1 MENITFHDHK
11 PQALSLYDA
20 VVTGLSKSDKSI
32 PPKFFYDQRGSEL
45 FDRICEQPEYYL
57 PTVER
62 RMLSNLAEE
71 ITALTGKGWVVIEPG
86 AGSASK
92 VRLLLNTLRPSAFV
106 PMDISFDYLK
116 LSAMNLAQAYP
127 WLPIH
132 ATCVDFTHS
141 LPIPS
146 EVPKGPRLLFFP
158 GSSLGNFNPSEAGKF
173 LRLVHNTVGVG
184 GMMLIGVDTKKSERV
199 LNAAYNDTAGL
210 TADFNLNLLQ
220 RMQQELNA
228 EIDPDVFEHLAFYN
242 DEKGRIEMHLVSTQ
256 QQALS
261 LNGHRFEFKKGE
273 TLHTEN
279 SYKYSPSEF
288 IDLVSEN
295 GFTEVRHWVD
305 DGGLFAIY
313 LVAVDRPVSIAGR

>member
-1 MENITFHDHK
+1 MMENVTFHDHK

-62 RMLSNLAEE
+62 RMLSRLAAE
-71 ITALTGKGWVVIEPG
+71 IANLTGTGRVLIEPG
-86 AGSASK
+86 AGSAAK
-92 VRLLLNTLRPSAFV
+92 VRLLLDALRPSAFV

-116 LSAMNLAQAYP
+116 SSARALAVEYP

-132 ATCVDFTHS
+132 AACVDFTHS
-141 LPIPS
+141 LPIPR
-146 EVPKGPRLLFFP
+146 EVPNGPRLLFFP
-158 GSSLGNFNPSEAGKF
+158 GSSLGNFSPSEAGGF
-173 LRLVHNTVGVG
+173 LRLVHDTVGSG

-199 LNAAYNDTAGL
+199 LNAAYNDAAGL

-220 RMQQELNA
+220 RMQQELDTD
-228 EIDPDVFEHLAFYN
+228 IDPEVFEHLAFYN
-242 DEKGRIEMHLVSTQ
+242 DEEGRIEMHLVSTEEQ
-256 QQALS
+256 TLR

-279 SYKYSPSEF
+279 SYKYSPTEV
-288 IDLVSEN
+288 INLVTES
-295 GFTEVRHWVD
+295 GFNEVRHWID
-305 DGGLFAIY
+305 DDGLFAVY
-313 LVAVDRPVSIAGR
+313 LVAVA